1 MPAGNGGRLFLC
13 VSRRRG
19 RETGLL
25 PPEVWNPVSLVDT
38 LFVTAGRYGTVPSR
52 KENGVSHFRIPVRRG
67 TADGVCGPP
76 FQRGTPR
83 KERI

>member
-13 VSRRRG
+13 VSRQRG
-19 RETGLL
+19 WETGLL

-38 LFVTAGRYGTVPSR
+38 LFLTAGPKQDRSAAEGIRCVMLPDSGPAGDGGRRTRPALPTGTL
-52 KENGVSHFRIPVRRG
+52 
-67 TADGVCGPP
+67 
-76 FQRGTPR
+76 R